1 MAQGALLPAYLAV
14 GADEVK
20 RDAARDRLI
29 KRLEASGMADFN
41 LDVRDMTRDQ
51 DVDALVSSLNT
62 FPMGADFR
70 LVILD
75 GCDRL
80 PEPVRTALVAYLAN
94 PAPTTVA
101 LLTATTLAKSTKLY
115 KAVASL
121 GAKAVIDCSA
131 KKRRDLPVLVQGM
144 ARRHGRAIT
153 LDAAEELI
161 SRAGEGTR
169 MLDNELKKLASMVAT
184 DTIHKADVERHVVR
198 TAEVKPWDLL
208 NAVSARDLP
217 RALELLRLQPARSE
231 VRIYAL
237 LLTRVRELMCAK
249 ALDARGRGRELAAHL
264 GMQQWQVRNHL
275 TWARRFSAEELEDAL
290 RSAVEV
296 EQALKGSRDSQNAL
310 TVWIAQIAGGSRIMQ
325 TR

>member
-1 MAQGALLPAYLAV
+1 MAQPALLPAYLAL

-20 RDAARDRLI
+20 REAARDRLV
-29 KRLEASGMADFN
+29 KRLEASSMADFN
-41 LDVRDMTRDQ
+41 LDVRDMTHDQ
-51 DVDALVSSLNT
+51 DVDALISSLNT

-70 LVILD
+70 LVILE

-80 PEPVRTALVAYLAN
+80 GEPARSALVAYLAN
-94 PAPTTVA
+94 PAPTTVV
-101 LLTATTLAKSTKLY
+101 LLTATSLAKSTKLY
-115 KAVASL
+115 KAVANL
-121 GAKAVIDCSA
+121 GTKAIIDCSA
-131 KKRRDLPVLVQGM
+131 KKRRDLPMLVQGM
-144 ARRHGRAIT
+144 ARRHGRDIT

-169 MLDNELKKLASMVAT
+169 MLDNELKKLASMVSTAT
-184 DTIHKADVERHVVR
+184 ISKADVERHVVR

-237 LLTRVRELMCAK
+237 LLTRVRELVCAK

-275 TWARRFSAEELEDAL
+275 TWARRFTADELEEAL
-290 RSAVEV
+290 RRAVDV
-296 EQALKGSRDSQNAL
+296 EQALKGSRDSMNAL
-310 TVWIAQIAGGSRIMQ
+310 TVWIAQIAGGSRDI
-325 TR
+325 RSR

>member
-1 MAQGALLPAYLAV
+1 MTQSALLPAYLAL

-20 RDAARDRLI
+20 RDAARDRLV
-29 KRLEASGMADFN
+29 KRLEATGMADFN
-41 LDVRDMTRDQ
+41 LDVCDMTRDQ

-62 FPMGADFR
+62 FPMGSDFR
-70 LVILD
+70 LVILE

-80 PEPVRTALVAYLAN
+80 PEAVRSALVAYLEN
-94 PAPTTVA
+94 PAPTTVV
-101 LLTATTLAKSTKLY
+101 LLTATSLAKSTKLY
-115 KAVASL
+115 KAVTNL
-121 GAKAVIDCSA
+121 GAKAIIDCSA

-144 ARRHGRAIT
+144 ARRHGCDIT

-161 SRAGEGTR
+161 SRAGESTR
-169 MLDNELKKLASMVAT
+169 MLDNELKKLASMVGA
-184 DTIHKADVERHVVR
+184 DTIGKTDVERHVVR

-275 TWARRFSAEELEDAL
+275 TWARRFTADELEEAL
-290 RSAVEV
+290 RRAVEV
-296 EQALKGSRDSQNAL
+296 EQALKGSRDSMNAL
-310 TVWIAQIAGGSRIMQ
+310 TVWIAQIAGAPRDA
-325 TR
+325 RVR